1 MLTKSVDRKKP
12 CQMLNDRAMLEEKNY
27 YSQYF
32 ALSDGDSNQHKFMDF
47 FLYQMSNHNKSLIHT
62 RKHIRNF

>member
-47 FLYQMSNHNKSLIHT
+47 FFISNEQS
-62 RKHIRNF
+62 